1 MLSRL
6 LPAHLDN
13 DFRGY
18 QAAIWIFALITAFK
32 LALGLVHVFS
42 ADGGAQTMSH
52 IPLDSYAA
60 GAAQNVVGIF
70 ARLGLEQLLL
80 GALFVIVLLRYR
92 AMIPL
97 MYLLLAIEQFGRRGI
112 LTISAIE
119 RAVEIDGITDALL
132 INWGLMAALAIGF
145 ALSLATPVKSKSQ
158 GSGPS

>member
-52 IPLDSYAA
+52 IPLDSYSA

-97 MYLLLAIEQFGRRGI
+97 IFSLALVAQAGAFSLAACKPLSLTVSPGVAPMYLVL
-112 LTISAIE
+112 SALY
-119 RAVEIDGITDALL
+119 AA
-132 INWGLMAALAIGF
+132 GL
-145 ALSLATPVKSKSQ
+145 ALSLLERKSA
-158 GSGPS
+158 GAPPGAGTH

>member
-80 GALFVIVLLRYR
+80 GAFFVIVLLRYR

-97 MYLLLAIEQFGRRGI
+97 MFLLALVTQAGAF
-112 LTISAIE
+112 
-119 RAVEIDGITDALL
+119 
-132 INWGLMAALAIGF
+132 ALA
-145 ALSLATPVKSKSQ
+145 ACKPLSLTVSPGAAPMHLVLSGLYIAGLVLSLLGGKSA
-158 GSGPS
+158 GAPPDAGAR